1 MSEIKFDHE
10 KIIAQMVKNAFKIKH
25 DFGAARADLFFE
37 LIYAIGVMI
46 KSQEGGYVDRNEFI
60 KEVNK
65 VLNHVLNDLDKEFSN
80 ESIF

>member
-10 KIIAQMVKNAFKIKH
+10 RIIAQMVKNAFKIK
-25 DFGAARADLFFE
+25 DDKGAARADLFFE

-46 KSQEGGYVDRNEFI
+46 KSQEGEYINREEFT

-65 VLNHVLNDLDKEFSN
+65 VLNHVLKDLDREF
-80 ESIF
+80 EDERVF